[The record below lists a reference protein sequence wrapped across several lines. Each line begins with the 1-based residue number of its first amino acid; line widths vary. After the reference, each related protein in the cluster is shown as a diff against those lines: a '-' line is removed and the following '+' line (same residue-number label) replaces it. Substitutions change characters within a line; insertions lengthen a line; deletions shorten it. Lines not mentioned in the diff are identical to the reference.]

1 MNPFI
6 TLCSGYGTKSL
17 FDYVMI
23 HEQVQEFLCTYRNNS
38 LTRATFPFM
47 YALATYLNIADTYY
61 ADKAVVSILSFPN
74 IVHIQ
79 YLVSTT
85 LLLPPVQQPFSF
97 AVWFGD
103 FVEHKFYKVS
113 LQESVCKQSN
123 LTNAVGCET
132 IATAF
137 SLAKVSL
144 YNICICTFLDIF
156 HCAVTPC
163 L

>member
-1 MNPFI
+1 MGQNPF
-6 TLCSGYGTKSL
+6 

-23 HEQVQEFLCTYRNNS
+23 YEQVQEFLCTYRNNS

-85 LLLPPVQQPFSF
+85 LLLPPVQQPFGF
-97 AVWFGD
+97 AVWFDGL
-103 FVEHKFYKVS
+103 VEHKFYKLR

-123 LTNAVGCET
+123 LIN
-132 IATAF
+132 
-137 SLAKVSL
+137 
-144 YNICICTFLDIF
+144 
-156 HCAVTPC
+156 
-163 L
+163 